1 MAWAW
6 VMACWMEEV
15 DVMLETI
22 LENRVLTVVSLII
35 VATSA
40 AACSAAWRSP
50 PLAIAAKAALTTA
63 ALAIAATT
71 PCVSPLLALELIA
84 VLRAVEVIKLA

>member
-1 MAWAW
+1 MK
-6 VMACWMEEV
+6 EV

-22 LENRVLTVVSLII
+22 LENRVLAVVSRII

-40 AACSAAWRSP
+40 AACWAAWRSP

-71 PCVSPLLALELIA
+71 LCVSPLLALELIA
-84 VLRAVEVIKLA
+84 ALRAVEVIKLA